1 MSRNKDLRD
10 LAIQLAI
17 SGDESP
23 GSSHIQIESDYLR
36 REREENRREQGLFV
50 RMDLLERTD
59 FEKSVWNCN
68 RLHEEMNNERWMKYQ
83 DGKQAHLE
91 SDYDEDRLPNVA
103 SKRIIKV

>member
-10 LAIQLAI
+10 LAIQIAI

-23 GSSHIQIESDYLR
+23 GNSHIQIESDYLK

-59 FEKSVWNCN
+59 LEKSIWNCD
-68 RLHEEMNNERWMKYQ
+68 RLSQEVNNERWLKGQ
-83 DGKQAHLE
+83 VEKDSHLE
-91 SDYDEDRLPNVA
+91 NDYDEDRLPIVV